1 MGERFIV
8 DISSMYVGIEHY
20 YEYDDAGRILEKK
33 SIHPYIKV
41 KEMKGDKHSRA
52 FYYNFETGDQMKVD
66 QDGNVID
73 TDSEYRDIISLTNLS
88 SFYDIT
94 TELLDNKDRVSD
106 KMEFGDESMDFVKTL
121 NDLMDKCSNEGV
133 PALIDFTDQEFTFD
147 QLIKNLSGLYI
158 IAYDN
163 PLQNEGKVKCLY
175 RIHQGG
181 NKK

>member
-1 MGERFIV
+1 MEERFIV

-88 SFYDIT
+88 SFHDIT
-94 TELLDNKDRVSD
+94 TELLDNKDRVAD

-147 QLIKNLSGLYI
+147 QLIKNLSGL
-158 IAYDN
+158 
-163 PLQNEGKVKCLY
+163 
-175 RIHQGG
+175 
-181 NKK
+181 